1 MVRVPANLCLQSQ
14 AKSAVLE
21 KCPDGASVIPIR
33 RGWLTLGSPL
43 QPGEYFFV
51 LHGVSRDPF
60 SSKRCQRLR
69 PRAIS
74 LSGHNYC
81 RGTGI
86 ARSVQVHVTGWF
98 HIFQL
103 HPRDKDHCLGK
114 QYHFTK
120 RSEGLSD
127 PTCSHAWHRYDATGA
142 DLRSQ
147 HRKLTTHSWS

>member
-21 KCPDGASVIPIR
+21 KCPDGVSVIPIR

-60 SSKRCQRLR
+60 PSKRCQRLR

-74 LSGHNYC
+74 LKWSQLLPGH
-81 RGTGI
+81 
-86 ARSVQVHVTGWF
+86 
-98 HIFQL
+98 
-103 HPRDKDHCLGK
+103 
-114 QYHFTK
+114 
-120 RSEGLSD
+120 
-127 PTCSHAWHRYDATGA
+127 WHREKRPGTRNRVVSYFPTPSPG
-142 DLRSQ
+142 
-147 HRKLTTHSWS
+147 